1 MSTVDKYVKI
11 KEAYPPMVRCF
22 FAFSDKQFGEGK
34 IKSGILPDEKIYA
47 AGAGLYGTR
56 DGLDAYMKGIDD
68 NLARIPKECNPQD
81 VYDYEFNNH
90 ECGYL
95 HDDTEAIKLV
105 TSYFGEELAKTV
117 NRRSGCVCADIDE
130 LFNTGS

>member
-11 KEAYPPMVRCF
+11 KEIYPPMVRCF

-34 IKSGILPDEKIYA
+34 TKSGILPDEKIYA

-95 HDDTEAIKLV
+95 HDDVVILLMPFMSDNPAMVLKTKIV
-105 TSYFGEELAKTV
+105 TK
-117 NRRSGCVCADIDE
+117 
-130 LFNTGS
+130 